1 MNTKQLKPLCDG
13 TIYQSPSLKCF
24 VLNGVALLQS
34 SITGSESESF
44 TIGDDINI

>member
-1 MNTKQLKPLCDG
+1 MKTKHLKPLCDG